1 MRFNN
6 KLIPGVLIKRYKRF
20 LADVRLGDGEVV
32 VAHCPNT
39 GAMSGCAEP
48 GMEVWLSP
56 SDNPKRKLAYT
67 WELGVTADGHWLGVN
82 THNANKIVAAGLN
95 QDLIIELRG
104 YQQVR
109 PEVIF
114 GQEKSRIDFLLQDK
128 GKADCY
134 VEVKSVTLL
143 QDGLG
148 FFPDAKTLRGQKH
161 LRELAAMA
169 TQGNRAVLFYC
180 VQHTGIKNVQVAAHI
195 DPQYDQELRRAK
207 KAGVEVVCY
216 SCVLTEQKITINQRL
231 QLID

>member
-6 KLIPGVLIKRYKRF
+6 KLVPGVLIKRYKRF
-20 LADVRLGDGEVV
+20 LADVRLGSGEVV

-39 GAMSGCAEP
+39 GAMTGCAEP
-48 GMEVWLSP
+48 DMQVWLSS

-67 WELGVTADGHWLGVN
+67 WELGVTAEGHWLGVN
-82 THNANKIVAAGLN
+82 THNANKIVAAGLS
-95 QDLIIELRG
+95 QDLIKELQG

-161 LRELAAMA
+161 LRELAAMVK
-169 TQGNRAVLFYC
+169 QGHRAVLFYC

-195 DPQYDQELRRAK
+195 DPQYEQELRRAK
-207 KAGVEVVCY
+207 KAGVEVLCY
-216 SCVLTEQKITINQRL
+216 SCLFTEQKITINQRL
-231 QLID
+231 QLIE